1 MQETIKNLSTRSLC
15 AFLSAAAIV
24 KLDPKAQIISHAAT
38 PWGFYCDCEL
48 SSNLDPSFL
57 VRMEEVI
64 SDYSRSKNEL
74 VTMEMVPANAA
85 EMLKHQGQ
93 LCRADALRRSSDGT
107 VTILKVDHYS
117 DHCEHIPQQLP
128 RFFALV
134 GFQKLPAHN
143 LYRIYGTAF
152 EEAGE
157 LRKAKKD
164 FKNLPP
170 VSHQEWAQTL
180 ELAIPIE
187 KETEGS
193 WVWLPRGVAVLDAIH
208 AWWKRNCQKRG
219 ASIIASSKIFNDTLS
234 GTALRHGEILQ
245 DWKSK
250 KISEWVYASQLSQSD
265 GLMAPSGCRMSCSS
279 ELGTPAELLDSCISS
294 LQNLLEIPKIF
305 DFSFHRLVLRT
316 GRLKNKA
323 SPSWKACAATL
334 KQAIDHFQLPV
345 DHEDGGE
352 LSGPSLE
359 MRFLDIWG
367 TEYCSSLVGFD
378 YKLPYANGKEVLL
391 VESVIVNVER
401 LIALILE
408 VKKGELPF
416 LLAPEQAWILCVSPS
431 AEDYARTVWQ
441 VLLDK
446 SVRAA
451 YSVCEQRALA
461 AQVHRAMNLKVPFI
475 IVIGD
480 KERMTETV
488 ALRTYSTE
496 ETPKGAMRV
505 MKLNELLEQLQQEE
519 KA

>member
-1 MQETIKNLSTRSLC
+1 MQEAVKNLSSRSLC
-15 AFLSAAAIV
+15 AFLSAAAVV

-64 SDYSRSKNEL
+64 SDYSRSKIEL
-74 VTMEMVPANAA
+74 VKMEMVPANAA

-93 LCRADALRRSSDGT
+93 LYRAEALRTSNNGT
-107 VTILKVDHYS
+107 VSILKVDHYS
-117 DHCEHIPQQLP
+117 DQCEHIPKQLP
-128 RFFALV
+128 RYFALI
-134 GFQKLPAHN
+134 GFHKLPLQHV
-143 LYRIYGTAF
+143 YRIYGTAF

-170 VSHQEWAQTL
+170 PSHQQWAQGL
-180 ELAIPIE
+180 ELALPIDN
-187 KETEGS
+187 ETEGS
-193 WVWLPRGVAVLDAIH
+193 WVWLPRGVAVLEAMH

-219 ASIIASSKIFNDTLS
+219 MSIIASSKIFNETFS

-245 DWKSK
+245 EWKFQ
-250 KISEWVYASQLSQSD
+250 KISEWVHASQLSHSD
-265 GLMAPSGCRMSCSS
+265 GLMSPSGCRTSCTS
-279 ELGTPAELLDSCISS
+279 ELGTPAELLSSCISS

-323 SPSWKACAATL
+323 STSWKACAATL
-334 KQAIDHFQLPV
+334 KQAVDHFQLPV

-367 TEYCSSLVGFD
+367 TEYCSSFVGFE
-378 YKLPYANGKEVLL
+378 YKLPYASGREVLL
-391 VESVIVNVER
+391 FESVLVNVER
-401 LIALILE
+401 LIALTLE

-416 LLAPEQAWILCVSPS
+416 LFAPEQAWILCVSPS
-431 AEDYARTVWQ
+431 AEDYARKVWQ

-461 AQVHRAMNLKVPFI
+461 AQVHRAMHLKVPFI

-480 KERMTETV
+480 KEQMTETV
-488 ALRTYSTE
+488 ALRMYSQE
-496 ETPKGAMRV
+496 EMPKGAMRV
-505 MKLNELLEQLQQEE
+505 MKVNELLEQLQQEE